1 MLVDSPTESTRVS
14 AAKSDICDY
23 RIVILFRVLESD
35 AGASASAG
43 RVESFVGGVVRLA
56 AAAPPRAAVP
66 AAGGGAARRPH
77 RLGPGRQRGAPA
89 AVVGRR
95 PADAAWRCA
104 ARPTTAD
111 RADVAVA
118 GQVVAEAGQVR
129 DATARRR
136 VTTLARTVR
145 LERPRRVAWLS

>member
-1 MLVDSPTESTRVS
+1 MSVFAGWRHAGLDT
-14 AAKSDICDY
+14 
-23 RIVILFRVLESD
+23 LEPD

-56 AAAPPRAAVP
+56 AAAPPRVAVP

-95 PADAAWRCA
+95 PADAARRCA
-104 ARPTTAD
+104 ARPTTAN